1 MARKWIQKANLK
13 EGAFTSQAKRYGMSV
28 QEYADYGLAHPERHT
43 STTVRRARLAKT
55 FKKMAR

>member
-13 EGAFTSQAKRYGMSV
+13 EGAFTAQAKRYGMSV
-28 QEYADYGLAHPERHT
+28 QEFADYVLAHPERHT
-43 STTVRRARLAKT
+43 STTVKRARLAKT